1 MICAYR
7 SALRGILALAALTA
21 IPGCVGTKTEIL
33 PALLERA
40 PRSILVLPPLD
51 ESIET
56 GATYGA
62 YASVA
67 PPLIELGYYV
77 FPPALVDTV
86 MRENGLPD
94 PFDMHQVPLAKLRE
108 VFDPDA
114 VMYMKVTDWGTSYQ
128 VLNSVTRI
136 SIEARLIDAE
146 TGVLL
151 WQGTRTLAE
160 NSGSGGGGLAGML
173 VGAVVNQIATS
184 ISDPSRAIARTANG
198 LMLGPGSSSLL
209 VGPYHPQYAEFFGAA
224 VAEQQVIQ

>member
-1 MICAYR
+1 MEHPGR
-7 SALRGILALAALTA
+7 SAVRRVLALAALMFVPA
-21 IPGCVGTKTEIL
+21 CAGTRTEIL

-136 SIEARLIDAE
+136 SIEARLVDAE

-151 WQGTRTLAE
+151 WQGRRTM
-160 NSGSGGGGLAGML
+160 SQSSSSGGGGFVSML
-173 VGAVVNQIATS
+173 VGAVANQVVTT
-184 ISDPSRAIARTANG
+184 ISDPSRGIARAANE
-198 LMLGPGSSSLL
+198 LMLGPGGSLL

-224 VAEQQVIQ
+224 VADQQVIQ